1 MNKNFL
7 NSFEL
12 IKSYFS
18 YKIKLPKKKK
28 KRKTKI
34 LLLKLKEIT
43 KTKKKQLYF
52 FNFLLELLNDI
63 YMKKIMSRFN

>member
-18 YKIKLPKKKK
+18 YKIKFPKKKK

-43 KTKKKQLYF
+43 KTKKNNYI
-52 FNFLLELLNDI
+52 FLT
-63 YMKKIMSRFN
+63 FC

>member
-18 YKIKLPKKKK
+18 YKIKLSKK
-28 KRKTKI
+28 KRKTKV

-43 KTKKKQLYF
+43 KTKQLYF
-52 FNFLLELLNDI
+52 FNVLLELLNDI
-63 YMKKIMSRFN
+63 YMIK

>member
-18 YKIKLPKKKK
+18 YKIKFPKKKK

-34 LLLKLKEIT
+34 LLLKLKKIT
-43 KTKKKQLYF
+43 KTKKNNYI
-52 FNFLLELLNDI
+52 FLTFCQN
-63 YMKKIMSRFN
+63 Y

>member
-18 YKIKLPKKKK
+18 YKIKLSKKKK
-28 KRKTKI
+28 V

-43 KTKKKQLYF
+43 KTKQLYF
-52 FNFLLELLNDI
+52 LNFC
-63 YMKKIMSRFN
+63 

>member
-18 YKIKLPKKKK
+18 YKIKLSKKK
-28 KRKTKI
+28 KRKTKV

-43 KTKKKQLYF
+43 KTKQLYF

-63 YMKKIMSRFN
+63 YMIK

>member
-18 YKIKLPKKKK
+18 YKIKLSKK
-28 KRKTKI
+28 KRKTKV

-43 KTKKKQLYF
+43 KTKQLYF

-63 YMKKIMSRFN
+63 YMIK

>member
-18 YKIKLPKKKK
+18 YKIKLSKKK
-28 KRKTKI
+28 KRKTKV

-43 KTKKKQLYF
+43 KNKLYS

-63 YMKKIMSRFN
+63 YMIK

>member
-43 KTKKKQLYF
+43 KTKKNNYI
-52 FNFLLELLNDI
+52 FLT
-63 YMKKIMSRFN
+63 FC

>member
-18 YKIKLPKKKK
+18 YKIKLSKKKK
-28 KRKTKI
+28 V

-43 KTKKKQLYF
+43 KTKQLYF

-63 YMKKIMSRFN
+63 YMIK